1 MVARHIHKCVT
12 CRKLRGQQQD
22 QKMSDLPSDRVEPCP
37 PFSYVGVDFFGPW
50 LVKEG
55 RKEVKQYGA
64 LFTCLV
70 SRAIHIEIATALST
84 DSFMNVLRRF
94 LSIHGL
100 IRLLRSDCG
109 TNFVGAIS
117 EQKQAL
123 SEIDQDHIKNFLL
136 SKGCD
141 FIEYK
146 LNVPSASHMGGA
158 WERQIRTVRSVLS
171 SLLVQSSGLLDDDSL
186 RTFMYEAA
194 AIVKSRPLTTDNLN
208 DPLSL
213 SPLTP
218 NQLLTMKT
226 NVLLPPPGRFE
237 NSDLYSRKH
246 WRHVHHI
253 LNELWSRWK
262 KEYLNTLQTSKKWVH
277 ARRNLEVGD
286 VVIVRDEG
294 LPRSQWQLGR
304 IDETYPS
311 RDGYVLSVKVAIA
324 NANLDKS
331 GKPFA
336 QMTFLKRPI
345 HKLVLLVEGMN
356 E

>member
-1 MVARHIHKCVT
+1 MEQF
-12 CRKLRGQQQD
+12 LWE
-22 QKMSDLPSDRVEPCP
+22 PSQNRNKH
-37 PFSYVGVDFFGPW
+37 Y
-50 LVKEG
+50 
-55 RKEVKQYGA
+55 Q
-64 LFTCLV
+64 
-70 SRAIHIEIATALST
+70 
-84 DSFMNVLRRF
+84 
-94 LSIHGL
+94 
-100 IRLLRSDCG
+100 RL
-109 TNFVGAIS
+109 T
-117 EQKQAL
+117 
-123 SEIDQDHIKNFLL
+123 KNFLL

-158 WERQIRTVRSVLS
+158 WERQIRTMRSVLS

-186 RTFMYEAA
+186 HTFMYEAA
-194 AIVKSRPLTTDNLN
+194 AIVNSRPLTTDNLN

-226 NVLLPPPGRFE
+226 NVLLPPPSRFE
-237 NSDLYSRKH
+237 NSDLYSRKR
-246 WRHVHHI
+246 WRRVQHI
-253 LNELWSRWK
+253 LNEFWSRWK
-262 KEYLNTLQTSKKWVH
+262 KEYLNSLQTRKKWVH

-311 RDGYVLSVKVAIA
+311 RDGYVRSVKVAIA

-331 GKPFA
+331 GKPLA

-345 HKLVLLVEGMN
+345 HKLVLLVEGSKS